1 MYISEN
7 CNWTPYGTDLKLDE
21 LVNSD
26 NWEIRR
32 DAAKQGYGL
41 NKLIHDKYW
50 DVRYAVAEQGYGLDI
65 LINDSNTFVRIAV
78 ARQGYGLDK
87 LIYDKYSYV
96 REIVAEQGYSLNK
109 LITDEDYIVRWTVA
123 EQGYGLDKLIKD
135 KNPYVRKAVKKYL
148 KENGYKSLNAWA
160 KANPDKVHGNNNFE
174 TTDTIKDFIYKID
187 DSNTLKVESSY
198 ESVDAFFDDNSK
210 ESFESNEY
218 IVILAVDMKIPL
230 IKLEKVIKDEKQAYK
245 FVVDLTN
252 EDSDDFIVRSIISS
266 KEIKSIL
273 LLISLLIL

>member
-7 CNWTPYGTDLKLDE
+7 CNWTPYGTDPKLDE

-41 NKLIHDKYW
+41 DKLVNDKDW
-50 DVRYAVAEQGYGLDI
+50 HVREAVAK
-65 LINDSNTFVRIAV
+65 
-78 ARQGYGLDK
+78 QGYGLDK

-230 IKLEKVIKDEKQAYK
+230 IKLEKVIKDENQAYK
-245 FVVDLTN
+245 FVVDITN

-266 KEIKSIL
+266 KDKFNQLLKSVINAL
-273 LLISLLIL
+273 NEFPQFIRYVDDLENCL